1 MNKYFDIYI
10 ENPLKTYN
18 KIKKYFLPL
27 KPKFSWSFGKGNKAK
42 ILDINSFDVCWKD
55 KWNSP
60 RHEWNPRIMISLFNY
75 IHLYIDFTLD
85 DGGIT
90 DMVYWEIVLTWLY
103 YGKDLAKAVKLSSGW
118 SQYNKDI
125 ESYELM
131 RFEVLK
137 PEYQQL
143 YNNNELPKIIYEGDN
158 KN

>member
-10 ENPLKTYN
+10 KNPFKTYN

-27 KPKFSWSFGKGNKAK
+27 KLKFVWGFGKGNKAK
-42 ILDINSFDVCWKD
+42 ILTINSFDVCWKD

-60 RHEWNPRIMISLFNY
+60 RHEWNPRVMISLFNY

-85 DGGIT
+85 DGGMT
-90 DMVYWEIVLTWLY
+90 DMVYWEIALNWLY
-103 YGKDLAKAVKLSSGW
+103 YEKDLAKAVKLSSGW
-118 SQYNKDI
+118 SQYNKDS

-137 PEYQQL
+137 PKYQQL
-143 YNNNELPKIIYEGDN
+143 YNNNELPIIMYEGN
-158 KN
+158 SKN